1 MTQWIHLYASMC
13 RQHVLHSVGYLKRT
27 APAGAGGL
35 EGDADEVR
43 RETVRD
49 LWDMEL
55 GSQAWAA
62 NTSMYLA
69 ILSPSLL
76 FFNARVILLFPSS
89 NSLLSQAVQKK

>member
-35 EGDADEVR
+35 GDADEVR

-49 LWDMEL
+49 LWDTFGGEIGEAYEQQML
-55 GSQAWAA
+55 DTYMKFS
-62 NTSMYLA
+62 
-69 ILSPSLL
+69 SLNKN
-76 FFNARVILLFPSS
+76 FTE
-89 NSLLSQAVQKK
+89 